1 MTRRV
6 HGLTPEQ
13 LARLFS
19 VALRALPEQDALS
32 LLTTVLAGVPEK
44 WLVGAVT
51 NLLAGVPE
59 EWLVG
64 VEASDIEP
72 HGAPDF
78 SDRELSAWAVLLPAL
93 RGAASAT
100 REVYAASDAAMGD
113 KLAADA
119 AAFLERSGS

>member
-13 LARLFS
+13 LARLFG
-19 VALRALPEQDALS
+19 VALWTLPEEDALS
-32 LLTTVLAGVPEK
+32 LLTNVLAG
-44 WLVGAVT
+44 L
-51 NLLAGVPE
+51 PE

-78 SDRELSAWAVLLPAL
+78 SDRELSAWAVLLPVL
-93 RGAASAT
+93 RRAAAAA
-100 REVYAASDAAMGD
+100 REVYDAAEAAEAD

-119 AAFLERSGS
+119 AAYLERSGS

>member
-44 WLVGAVT
+44 WLVGVLT

-72 HGAPDF
+72 L